1 MSNRCFTIF
10 NRAFDMAQILA
21 DYPIFGSE
29 IHCPQCHRTIPAL
42 FLTDTYICPQHGAF
56 EANPHTQEL
65 IHVQSGRSWRQWE
78 NQWHRQHLHP
88 DGLRFEIAEA
98 LDLLYRKGY
107 RATQIIIA
115 QRYQEPLPPSLTN
128 HSEWFQPFYFVQYQL
143 YGVPVGFSPDS
154 FAEPRWQI
162 INFEFETEPGE
173 PKNYTYPFL
182 RAWR

>member
-1 MSNRCFTIF
+1 MRHRCFTIF
-10 NRAFDMAQILA
+10 NRVFDVAQILG

-56 EANPHTQEL
+56 EANPTTHEL
-65 IHVQSGRSWRQWE
+65 IHVQSERSWRQWE

-98 LDLLYRKGY
+98 LDRLYREGY

-115 QRYQEPLPPSLTN
+115 HRCLGTCGSICSFVARQYAGKPGSKLCAVRQ
-128 HSEWFQPFYFVQYQL
+128 SERSIRTIGNCAICAEKCAFACRH
-143 YGVPVGFSPDS
+143 GV
-154 FAEPRWQI
+154 WL
-162 INFEFETEPGE
+162 EFC
-173 PKNYTYPFL
+173 
-182 RAWR
+182 